1 MHTWHLRHVTVRGNT
16 MNRHSL
22 HYIDLHPEPVEREPS
37 ALAILAGAALALVAL
52 WIACVF
58 LFSL

>member
-1 MHTWHLRHVTVRGNT
+1 

-22 HYIDLHPEPVEREPS
+22 TYIDLHPEPLKADEPS
-37 ALAILAGAALALVAL
+37 TLVIVAGAAFALGAL
-52 WIACVF
+52 YLLTVF

>member
-1 MHTWHLRHVTVRGNT
+1 

-22 HYIDLHPEPVEREPS
+22 KYLDLHPEPVDTREPS
-37 ALAILAGAALALVAL
+37 PLMIWVGAAFALGAL
-52 WIACVF
+52 YLLTVF

>member
-1 MHTWHLRHVTVRGNT
+1 

-22 HYIDLHPEPVEREPS
+22 TYIEMHPEPVDTREPS
-37 ALAILAGAALALVAL
+37 PLMIWAGAAFALGAL
-52 WIACVF
+52 YLLTVV